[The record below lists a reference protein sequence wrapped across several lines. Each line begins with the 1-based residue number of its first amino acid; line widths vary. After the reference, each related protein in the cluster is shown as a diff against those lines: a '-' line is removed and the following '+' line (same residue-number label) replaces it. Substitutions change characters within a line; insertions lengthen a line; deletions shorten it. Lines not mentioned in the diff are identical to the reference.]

1 MKDDQAIIVSLAANA
16 VCKLPPSFIAML
28 AVASTAE
35 VVGGLAFGA
44 LVMLRASQLSPEWGM
59 GLIRVL
65 APPKGALDDLDKA
78 ARELI
83 ESLPVSVAD
92 DVP

>member
-1 MKDDQAIIVSLAANA
+1 MKDDQAIIVALAANA
-16 VCKLPPSFIAML
+16 ANELPPSFIAML
-28 AVASTAE
+28 AVAATAE
-35 VVGGLAFGA
+35 VVSGLAFGA

-65 APPKGALDDLDKA
+65 APPEAALDELDKA
-78 ARELI
+78 ARALI
-83 ESLPVSVAD
+83 ESLPVSVTD